1 MCCTWDLNLRMK
13 KCTSHD
19 FKQLLDEILNCFLDH
34 AGRYL
39 RENNLLADADIKDE
53 FEDFEQQSLIKLMA
67 EYSPTQLSGGMYLV
81 QDLLDI
87 IEQIHDVIVK
97 LNEYKQQQIND
108 EYSRILNKYIDLI
121 VDNTGFWYVYNSSL
135 RRRIN
140 GIFNVRK
147 RYQPLLD
154 KKLDIFYSSLT
165 AYVLKHGKFKN
176 PSQAVQLILPELRIK
191 FKAFDLQWI
200 QSKLE
205 ANNQEILDL
214 SEARKNNEKNA
225 ITENEDFDDFYDLED
240 SIKIQDRTYLNQ
252 INNLKNENKKLE
264 QMLKD
269 PDRYLPQQ
277 KQLPFNTVY
286 IDEVLMNHLR
296 RCPDLMRE
304 IIQ

>member
-1 MCCTWDLNLRMK
+1 MK

-39 RENNLLADADIKDE
+39 RYKKIMEDPNPKSE
-53 FEDFEQQSLIKLMA
+53 FEELEQQALISLMKENTQIPFFD
-67 EYSPTQLSGGMYLV
+67 ETYSV

-121 VDNTGFWYVYNSSL
+121 MDNTGFWYVHNSSL

-165 AYVLKHGKFKN
+165 AYVLKPGKFKN
-176 PSQAVQLILPELRIK
+176 TSQAVRLILPELQIK

-200 QSKLE
+200 QSKVE
-205 ANNQEILDL
+205 TNNQEILDL
-214 SEARKNNEKNA
+214 NEARKNNAKKATRDED
-225 ITENEDFDDFYDLED
+225 DFDI

-252 INNLKNENKKLE
+252 SNNLKRENKKLE
-264 QMLKD
+264 QILQD
-269 PDRYLPQQ
+269 PVRYLPQQ

-286 IDEVLMNHLR
+286 IEEVLMNHLR
-296 RCPDLMRE
+296 RCPDLIRE